1 MKKLILILLF
11 TPFFINSQTNMNF
24 EIWGSSLTSNLE
36 PAGWGSLN
44 ADAFIFS
51 ISHPLI
57 TSTFQ
62 EISSP
67 GQGISSVKL
76 ITTSGYNS
84 SYFANVLGLD
94 TLGGLVSL
102 GMSPYLGVPLG
113 IPYTQ
118 KPTSVDLMYKSNI
131 ASGDTGVFLVQLSH
145 WNGSQRVI
153 DGDAMMLFTGNISN
167 WSSISL
173 PISYNTSINPDTLV
187 ILASSSSAPW
197 LDNIGGPSPNPI
209 PGSELE
215 IDAINLNIFCPP
227 PTAYFSQMALGQ
239 SAAFFD
245 SSSTNGFTTY
255 NWDFGD
261 SLGFSF
267 LPNPVYY
274 YMSPGTYNVCLIVTD
289 SCGSDTLCQTIII
302 SSGCPPPTAYFS
314 HMALGQSAAFFDS
327 SSTNGF
333 TTYNWN
339 FGDSLGF
346 SFLPNPVY
354 YYMSPGTYNVCLIV
368 TDSCG
373 SDTACQN
380 LIISSGC
387 PPPASF
393 FMASSIGLS
402 ASFTDVS
409 STTGTSTYSW
419 DFGDGSGTS
428 TMQNP
433 VYSYS
438 VSGIY
443 NVCLVV
449 TDSCGSDSTCLP
461 VTVIDTS
468 LGCPPPISFFMSFPT
483 GLSVNFTDLSATTG
497 STTYSWDFGDGS
509 GTSTL
514 QNPSYTYSIAGLYN
528 VCLFVSDSCDTASTC
543 IPIVVIDTNLG
554 CPPPIPMFMAVANGL
569 TSTFTDLSAI
579 NGSTTYSWNF
589 GDGLGTSTLQNPI
602 YTYSTSGLYNVCLFV
617 SDSCDTATICL
628 PIMVLDS
635 TIINIQTTKV
645 YNNICKVFPNP
656 ATDKINFLIN
666 KVINPGEILIYDNM
680 GRLIKTISYQ
690 DTFIE
695 VNTSLLSNGI
705 YYYNF
710 TSNNAIISGGKFIIQ
725 KE

>member
-11 TPFFINSQTNMNF
+11 TPFLINSQTNMNF

-57 TSTFQ
+57 TSTLQ

-76 ITTSGYNS
+76 ITTAGYNS

-153 DGDAMMLFTGNISN
+153 DGDAMMLFAGNVSN
-167 WSSISL
+167 WASISL
-173 PISYNTSINPDTLV
+173 SLSYNTSITPDTLV
-187 ILASSSSAPW
+187 ILASSSAAPW

-215 IDAINLNIFCPP
+215 IDAINLNVFCPP
-227 PTAYFSQMALGQ
+227 PTAYFSHMALGQ

-289 SCGSDTLCQTIII
+289 SCGSDTLCQNVII
-302 SSGCPPPTAYFS
+302 SS
-314 HMALGQSAAFFDS
+314 
-327 SSTNGF
+327 
-333 TTYNWN
+333 
-339 FGDSLGF
+339 
-346 SFLPNPVY
+346 V
-354 YYMSPGTYNVCLIV
+354 
-368 TDSCG
+368 
-373 SDTACQN
+373 
-380 LIISSGC
+380 C

-393 FMASSIGLS
+393 FMASSAGLS
-402 ASFTDVS
+402 TSFTDMS
-409 STTGTSTYSW
+409 STTGTTTYSW

-433 VYSYS
+433 LYNYS

-461 VTVIDTS
+461 LTIIDTS
-468 LGCPPPISFFMSFPT
+468 LACPPPIPFFMSNPN
-483 GLSVNFTDLSATTG
+483 GLSVNFSDLSSTTG
-497 STTYSWDFGDGS
+497 T
-509 GTSTL
+509 
-514 QNPSYTYSIAGLYN
+514 
-528 VCLFVSDSCDTASTC
+528 
-543 IPIVVIDTNLG
+543 
-554 CPPPIPMFMAVANGL
+554 
-569 TSTFTDLSAI
+569 
-579 NGSTTYSWNF
+579 TTYSWNF
-589 GDGLGTSTLQNPI
+589 GDGSGTSTLQNPI

-635 TIINIQTTKV
+635 TIINIQTNKV
-645 YNNICKVFPNP
+645 YNNICNVFPNP
-656 ATDKINFLIN
+656 TNDLITLN
-666 KVINPGEILIYDNM
+666 IEGYTGSIDIDIYDLS
-680 GRLIKTISYQ
+680 GRLLQNTNSTNISLKNYAK
-690 DTFIE
+690 
-695 VNTSLLSNGI
+695 GI
-705 YYYNF
+705 YIFRVSYGD
-710 TSNNAIISGGKFIIQ
+710 IVEELRVIKD
-725 KE
+725 